1 MRSQHCSRFRS
12 KATDSRSVYG
22 FAKSFNSRSE
32 LSRIECY
39 DISHTAGEGAVG
51 SCVVFDESGPKKSE
65 YRRFNIRDVN
75 PGDDYAAMAQVLD
88 RRFTKL
94 SKENGKI
101 PDIILIDGGKGQLAL
116 VSQTLENSNYKE
128 FS

>member
-1 MRSQHCSRFRS
+1 MLFLT
-12 KATDSRSVYG
+12 KVA
-22 FAKSFNSRSE
+22 
-32 LSRIECY
+32 
-39 DISHTAGEGAVG
+39 
-51 SCVVFDESGPKKSE
+51 PKKSE